1 MFGREEKH
9 TEARKTNATF
19 SGTSMMMTMM
29 MIMIMILIMM
39 MMMITMKF
47 VIRMTTMTKA
57 QGNGPEE

>member
-1 MFGREEKH
+1 MFGREEKL

-19 SGTSMMMTMM
+19 SGTSMMTTMM
-29 MIMIMILIMM
+29 MIMMMIMM
-39 MMMITMKF
+39 MMMITMTF